1 MKIVLDSNI
10 FVSSFYW
17 AGNPRKVFDRVT
29 NGLDELYITDE
40 ILDEIIS
47 VMSNKKFD
55 TSIDE
60 IKEYT
65 KIIESY
71 SITLPS
77 KDIPEKISRDED
89 DNKILQCGFDG
100 DVDFIITGDNDL
112 LVLKEYVKIKIVKP
126 KEYLDKNILKSDLK
140 MINGRGVN
148 NDFKNK
154 KRLYK

>member
-40 ILDEIIS
+40 ILKEIIS
-47 VMSNKKFD
+47 VMSEKKFD

-60 IKEYT
+60 IREYV

-71 SITLPS
+71 SIKLSP

-100 DVDFIITGDNDL
+100 NVDFIITGDNDL
-112 LVLKEYVKIKIVKP
+112 LILKEHGSIKIVNP
-126 KEYLDKNILKSDLK
+126 KAYLE
-140 MINGRGVN
+140 MV
-148 NDFKNK
+148 
-154 KRLYK
+154 

>member
-40 ILDEIIS
+40 ILKEIIS
-47 VMSNKKFD
+47 VMSEKKFD

-60 IKEYT
+60 IEEYV

-71 SITLPS
+71 SIKTSS
-77 KDIPEKISRDED
+77 KNSPEKISRDED

-112 LVLKEYVKIKIVKP
+112 LVLREHKKIKIVKP
-126 KEYLDKNILKSDLK
+126 KEYLDI
-140 MINGRGVN
+140 V
-148 NDFKNK
+148 
-154 KRLYK
+154 